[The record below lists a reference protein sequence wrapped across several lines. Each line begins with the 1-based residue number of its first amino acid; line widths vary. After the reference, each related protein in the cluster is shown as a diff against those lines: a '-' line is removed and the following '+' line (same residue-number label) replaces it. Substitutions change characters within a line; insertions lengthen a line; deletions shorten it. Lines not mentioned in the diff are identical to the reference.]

1 MFKRLSERQFDKI
14 VSPLTSAKRQ
24 TVNEKEWYRQ
34 IRLLNNRIAA
44 AQKKGYTFSFDV
56 IPSKPPR
63 VTQKAIQNLAS
74 LKGAKLYAR
83 AENPINAS
91 VSEKEQNKVE
101 KELVK
106 QGKEKPVSTRG
117 DSTLAVALST
127 QKAENLEE
135 PTYSR
140 DIDQPSE
147 STVTVEPTV
156 SDYEADNEPVDDTTT
171 GTTDYGKDFYDR
183 NKEYEAEYDEVIDQ
197 YRVILDNIFDELGA
211 FEYKIE
217 SLPMYHNENFALKT
231 DAALSISK
239 MLNGAIEE
247 YGEQEVA
254 RRLNEAGKEVSDII
268 DRALY
273 YVYKNVGRT
282 DELTNASLNRFRD
295 ILFKDDAEAKMKY
308 DFRDLHDI

>member
-1 MFKRLSERQFDKI
+1 MFKRLSERQFNKI
-14 VSPLTSAKRQ
+14 VTPLTNAKRQ

-34 IRLLNNRIAA
+34 IRLLNNRIAT

-56 IPSKPPR
+56 IPPKPSR
-63 VTQKAIQNLAS
+63 ITQKAIQNVAS
-74 LKGAKLYAR
+74 LKGVKLYAR

-91 VSEKEQNKVE
+91 VSEKERNNVE

-106 QGKEKPVSTRG
+106 QGKEKPVSRKG
-117 DSTLAVALST
+117 DNTLGIALGT
-127 QKAENLEE
+127 QKEE
-135 PTYSR
+135 YPQISYTR
-140 DIDQPSE
+140 DIEQPSE
-147 STVTVEPTV
+147 STVAVEPTV
-156 SDYEADNEPVDDTTT
+156 YEHEGDNEPVDDTTT
-171 GTTDYGKDFYDR
+171 GTIDYGKDFYDR
-183 NKEYEAEYDEVIDQ
+183 NKQYEAEFDEAIDQ
-197 YRVILDNIFDELGA
+197 YMVILDNILDELGA

-217 SLPMYHNENFALKT
+217 SVPMYHNENLSLKT

-268 DRALY
+268 DKALY